1 MADYKVGETL
11 KELRIHSGMTQ
22 EAISKELNISR
33 QVYSYYESG
42 RRLPD
47 LQTACRMAGYL
58 RITLDQLVVTGLHPA
73 NVDPFASL
81 PEDYR
86 EIMRSYHELS
96 LEGQRSLKEYLDF
109 LKQKENN
116 RKNNKCTGT

>member
-22 EAISKELNISR
+22 ETISKELNMSR

-47 LQTACRMAGYL
+47 LETACRMAGYL
-58 RITLDQLVVTGLHPA
+58 RITLDQLVITGLHPEKA
-73 NVDPFASL
+73 DPFASL
-81 PEDYR
+81 PDEYR
-86 EIMRSYHELS
+86 GIMRAYHELS

-109 LKQKENN
+109 LKQREK
-116 RKNNKCTGT
+116 